1 MIYDEKKIER
11 LRTMY
16 PPGTVI
22 CLDHMDDPYPIE
34 SGSLG
39 KVEYIDDAGNVHMKW
54 RNGSSLALV
63 PEVDDF
69 HIVNPKTDQS
79 VAASVKKKIGE
90 FVSSELK
97 LHDLLLETARNI
109 AARAVSGEDSFD
121 IDKLF
126 EDTDFRNPIIHAI
139 SEMVGAMPEIMH
151 SAVHDIGVPFQ
162 NMLKVVPNDVSEDE
176 SEIESEDIGESEGQ
190 NMSM

>member
-1 MIYDEKKIER
+1 MVYDEKKIER
-11 LRTMY
+11 LRLLY

-22 CLDHMDDPYPIE
+22 CLDNMEDPYPVP
-34 SGSLG
+34 SGSTG
-39 KVEYIDDAGNVHMKW
+39 KVEYVDDAGNIHMKW

-63 PEVDDF
+63 PETDDF
-69 HIVNPKTDQS
+69 HIVNPKNDQS
-79 VAASVKKKIGE
+79 VAATVRRKIGE

-97 LHDLLLETARNI
+97 LHDLLLETARDI

-162 NMLKVVPNDVSEDE
+162 NVLTVMPNDVSEDE
-176 SEIESEDIGESEGQ
+176 TEEQVDEPDETEGQ
-190 NMSM
+190 DMGM

>member
-1 MIYDEKKIER
+1 MVYDEKKIGR
-11 LRTMY
+11 LMALY

-22 CLDHMDDPYPIE
+22 CLDRMDDPYPVE

-90 FVSSELK
+90 FVDSELK
-97 LHDLLLETARNI
+97 LHDLLLETARDI
-109 AARAVSGEDSFD
+109 AARAVSGEGSFD

-126 EDTDFRNPIIHAI
+126 EEHDFRKHIIHAI
-139 SEMVGAMPEIMH
+139 SEMVGGMPGIQH

-162 NMLKVVPNDVSEDE
+162 NMLKVLPDEVSEDE
-176 SEIESEDIGESEGQ
+176 TEEQIEEPDETEGQ
-190 NMSM
+190 NMGM

>member
-1 MIYDEKKIER
+1 MVYDEKKIER
-11 LRTMY
+11 LRLLY

-22 CLDHMDDPYPIE
+22 CLDNMEDPYPVP
-34 SGSLG
+34 SGSTG
-39 KVEYIDDAGNVHMKW
+39 KVEYVDDAGNIHMKW

-63 PEVDDF
+63 PETDDF
-69 HIVNPKTDQS
+69 HIVNPKNDQS
-79 VAASVKKKIGE
+79 VAALVRRKIGE

-97 LHDLLLETARNI
+97 LHELLLETARDI
-109 AARAVSGEDSFD
+109 AARAVSGEGSFD

-162 NMLKVVPNDVSEDE
+162 NMLTVMPNDVSEDE
-176 SEIESEDIGESEGQ
+176 SEEQVDEPDESEGQ
-190 NMSM
+190 NMGM

>member
-1 MIYDEKKIER
+1 MVYDEKKIER
-11 LRTMY
+11 LRALY

-22 CLDHMDDPYPIE
+22 CLDRMDDPYPVE

-90 FVSSELK
+90 FVVSELK
-97 LHDLLLETARNI
+97 LHDLLLETARDI
-109 AARAVSGEDSFD
+109 AARSVGGEGSFD

-126 EDTDFRNPIIHAI
+126 EDTDFRDPIIHAI

-162 NMLKVVPNDVSEDE
+162 NVLTVIPNDVSEDE
-176 SEIESEDIGESEGQ
+176 IEEQVEEPDETEGQ
-190 NMSM
+190 NMGM

>member
-1 MIYDEKKIER
+1 MVYDEKKIER
-11 LRTMY
+11 LRALY

-22 CLDHMDDPYPIE
+22 CLDRMDDPYPVE

-39 KVEYIDDAGNVHMKW
+39 KVEYIDDAGNIHMKW

-63 PEVDDF
+63 PETDDF
-69 HIVNPKTDQS
+69 HIVNPKYDQS
-79 VAASVKKKIGE
+79 VAATVRRKIGE

-97 LHDLLLETARNI
+97 LHDLLLETARDI

-139 SEMVGAMPEIMH
+139 SEMVEAMPEIMH

-162 NMLKVVPNDVSEDE
+162 NVLTVMPNDVSEDE
-176 SEIESEDIGESEGQ
+176 EQVDEPDESEGQ
-190 NMSM
+190 NMGM

>member
-1 MIYDEKKIER
+1 MVYDEKKIER
-11 LRTMY
+11 LRALY

-22 CLDHMDDPYPIE
+22 CLDRMDDPYPVE

-39 KVEYIDDAGNVHMKW
+39 KVEYIDDAGNIHMKW

-63 PEVDDF
+63 PETDDF
-69 HIVNPKTDQS
+69 HIVNPKYDQS
-79 VAASVKKKIGE
+79 VAATVRRKIGE

-97 LHDLLLETARNI
+97 LHELLLETARDI

-139 SEMVGAMPEIMH
+139 SEMVEAMPEIMH

-162 NMLKVVPNDVSEDE
+162 NVLTVMPNDVSEDE
-176 SEIESEDIGESEGQ
+176 EQVDEPDESEGQ
-190 NMSM
+190 NMGM

>member
-1 MIYDEKKIER
+1 MVYDEKKIER
-11 LRTMY
+11 LRALY

-22 CLDHMDDPYPIE
+22 CLDRMDDPYPVE

-39 KVEYIDDAGNVHMKW
+39 KVEYIDDAGNIHMKW

-63 PEVDDF
+63 PETDDF
-69 HIVNPKTDQS
+69 HIVNPKYDQS
-79 VAASVKKKIGE
+79 VAATVRRKIGE

-97 LHDLLLETARNI
+97 LHELLLETARDI

-162 NMLKVVPNDVSEDE
+162 NVLTVMPNDVSEDE
-176 SEIESEDIGESEGQ
+176 EQVDEPDESEGQ
-190 NMSM
+190 NMGM

>member
-1 MIYDEKKIER
+1 MVYDEKKIER
-11 LRTMY
+11 LRTLY

-22 CLDHMDDPYPIE
+22 CLDNMEDPYPVPR
-34 SGSLG
+34 GSTG
-39 KVEYIDDAGNVHMKW
+39 KVEYVDDAGNIHMKW

-63 PEVDDF
+63 PETDDF
-69 HIVNPKTDQS
+69 HIVNPKNDQS
-79 VAASVKKKIGE
+79 VAATVRRKIGE

-97 LHDLLLETARNI
+97 LHDLLLETARDI

-139 SEMVGAMPEIMH
+139 SEMVEAMPEIMH

-162 NMLKVVPNDVSEDE
+162 NVLTVMPNDVSEDE
-176 SEIESEDIGESEGQ
+176 TEEQVDEPDETEGQ
-190 NMSM
+190 DMGM